1 MVMTPTSLFLLQA
14 GVIVGLPVVLLRI
27 SGLRG
32 VMPLVAVQIFVGLM
46 LGPSVFG
53 ALAPNLF
60 REFAGPEVLAP
71 LMGLATLS
79 VIIFG
84 LISGL
89 HLDESAFDSRDR
101 LFMGVAAANIV
112 IPMALGCL
120 AGYWILTSFP
130 EELMPGVTRIE
141 FVVAIGICVSMKALP
156 VLGAILHELE
166 LLGHRVAHLALGVAG
181 VNDIVLWILL
191 SVLLAAKATAAPANH
206 GFELPPLLLIVAAP
220 VYLAAMTF
228 VLRPLLGR
236 LVADRM
242 KEDEVTPRAA
252 VVVGVATI
260 ASALVTELMGLH
272 YIIGA
277 FLVGVIMPAKLRGPI
292 AERLQVMTVALMLP
306 FFFAVTGMRTDL
318 DLSSP
323 ALLEIFAV
331 VTCVSAIG
339 IIGGTVIVA
348 MAAGETPSFGLGV
361 GALLQAKGLTSQ
373 IVLTILLDSG
383 IISPRIFAAMVLMAL
398 FSTAVAMPLAR
409 AALARHG
416 RNRTASEP
424 VQTPPVV
431 T

>member
-383 IISPRIFAAMVLMAL
+383 IISPRIFAAMVLTAL